1 MGFPGGSVGK
11 ESACKGDMDS
21 IRGLGRFSEGGKWQP
36 TPAVL
41 PEKSH
46 GQSSLEGYSPWDYKD
61 LDMTERLRAH
71 QNMRCVCLLVD
82 VFCYILYPFL
92 EVLFFFP

>member
-1 MGFPGGSVGK
+1 MREDCYVYDFESSYQHVRFPGGSVGK
-11 ESACKGDMDS
+11 ESTCKGDMDS

-46 GQSSLEGYSPWDYKD
+46 GQSSLEGYSP
-61 LDMTERLRAH
+61 
-71 QNMRCVCLLVD
+71 
-82 VFCYILYPFL
+82 
-92 EVLFFFP
+92 